1 MPCQA
6 DPTAAMERGSAARFT
21 KREAEASR
29 FVTAIPGPRPM
40 ASRSISQ
47 EIVAAGE
54 GAVAGEAIAMPG
66 Y

>member
-29 FVTAIPGPRPM
+29 FVTAIPGPPM
-40 ASRSISQ
+40 ASRSIPQ

-54 GAVAGEAIAMPG
+54 GAIAGEAIAMPG